1 MFNLLGNDVHV
12 PPDFKASNIKIAASF
27 VIGFTALGL
36 GISGTVIEKGALK
49 ATALITGAGF
59 LGLACASATQASW
72 EAKNWEAK
80 REIRHET
87 IVQSS
92 LIEAETALELHKV
105 ITEENAIRQVQGTVQ
120 PNLALPQSV
129 VTTQVM
135 PQQAQM
141 LPIQTPE
148 LVSTQSSLEGIS
160 TLQNTGVQPTPSTP
174 VNTVVANNIQQA
186 TANVSVVQDSSN
198 KLPDGAILI
207 DPSELNNNDKYPVVM
222 VVAEQ
227 GAGKSVTLATIFE
240 YLTGNKVLAT
250 PKKQDHENS
259 NLASVYDIR
268 FGYNND
274 LKQGRWIGHI
284 PDDITSPNWGDL
296 DADNEHDL
304 TWYLNNKPGGDSY
317 INFVWSV
324 RQESLNR
331 QQHGMDSDTKYWR
344 VFGDELSQTFG
355 GGFNDPQKDPK
366 LIRQAKEYVS
376 ACIAD
381 AFMNFRGQRVQM
393 WIGCQSESVEMIG
406 MKGLSKARDV
416 AWHLYPGKAA
426 IEAAKKYKK
435 DNLALWLMN
444 RKNAGYGIAL
454 LEKNGVFFEVINLP
468 TLEYMKKF
476 DPS

>member
-12 PPDFKASNIKIAASF
+12 PPDFKASNIKIGASF
-27 VIGFTALGL
+27 VIGCSALVL

-59 LGLACASATQASW
+59 LGLACANATQASW

-80 REIRHET
+80 REIRHEA

-92 LIEAETALELHKV
+92 LIDAETALELHKV
-105 ITEENAIRQVQGTVQ
+105 ITEENAIRQIQGTAQ

-129 VTTQVM
+129 SAVPQVI
-135 PQQAQM
+135 PIQQAD
-141 LPIQTPE
+141 
-148 LVSTQSSLEGIS
+148 LVNVQSTLEGIS
-160 TLQNTGVQPTPSTP
+160 ALQNNAVQPAPSTP
-174 VNTVVANNIQQA
+174 VSDNKTVNTSGTNTKNN
-186 TANVSVVQDSSN
+186 TMDTNN

-207 DPSELNNNDKYPVVM
+207 DPAELNDNNKYPVVM

-240 YLTGNKVLAT
+240 YLNGNKVLAT
-250 PKKQDHENS
+250 PKKQDHENT

-296 DADNEHDL
+296 DANDEHDL
-304 TWYLNNKPGGDSY
+304 TWYLANKPGGDSY
-317 INFVWSV
+317 INFVWAV

-331 QQHGMDSDTKYWR
+331 QQHGMDSETKYWR
-344 VFGDELSQTFG
+344 VFGDEWSQTFL
-355 GGFNDPQKDPK
+355 GGFNDPEKDNK
-366 LIRQAKEYVS
+366 IINKAKGYMR

-381 AFMNFRGQRVQM
+381 SFMNFRGQKVQM
-393 WIGCQSESVEMIG
+393 WVGCQSESVEMIG
-406 MKGLSKARDV
+406 MKGMAEARNV
-416 AWHLYPGKAA
+416 AWHLYPGTSA

-435 DNLALWLMN
+435 DNLALYLMN

-468 TLEYMKKF
+468 TLEYMRKF

>member
-27 VIGFTALGL
+27 VIGCTALGL

-49 ATALITGAGF
+49 ATALITSAGF
-59 LGLACASATQASW
+59 LGLAAASATQASW

-80 REIRHET
+80 REIRHEA

-105 ITEENAIRQVQGTVQ
+105 ITEENAIRQIQGTVT
-120 PNLALPQSV
+120 PLALPQSAAIQ
-129 VTTQVM
+129 TQVM
-135 PQQAQM
+135 PVQPAQ
-141 LPIQTPE
+141 E
-148 LVSTQSSLEGIS
+148 LVTVQSPLEGIS
-160 TLQNTGVQPTPSTP
+160 TLQNTAVQPAPAIP
-174 VNTVVANNIQQA
+174 VNNVVVANQQVSN
-186 TANVSVVQDSSN
+186 NVEAVQDISN

-207 DPSELNNNDKYPVVM
+207 DPSALNDNNKYPVVM

-250 PKKQDHENS
+250 PKKQDHENT
-259 NLASVYDIR
+259 NLASVYDIC

-274 LKQGRWIGHI
+274 LKQGRWIGHL
-284 PDDITSPNWGDL
+284 PDDITSPNGGDL
-296 DADNEHDL
+296 NADNEHDL
-304 TWYLNNKPGGDSY
+304 TWYLANKPGGDSY
-317 INFVWSV
+317 INFVWAV

-331 QQHGMDSDTKYWR
+331 QQHGMNADTNYWR
-344 VFGDELSQTFG
+344 VFGDEWSQTFL
-355 GGFNDPQKDPK
+355 GGFNDPEKETK
-366 LIRQAKEYVS
+366 VVNKAKGYMRS
-376 ACIAD
+376 CIAD
-381 AFMNFRGQRVQM
+381 GFMNFRGQKVQL
-393 WIGCQSESVEMIG
+393 WVGCQSESVEMIG
-406 MKGLSKARDV
+406 MKGMSEARDI